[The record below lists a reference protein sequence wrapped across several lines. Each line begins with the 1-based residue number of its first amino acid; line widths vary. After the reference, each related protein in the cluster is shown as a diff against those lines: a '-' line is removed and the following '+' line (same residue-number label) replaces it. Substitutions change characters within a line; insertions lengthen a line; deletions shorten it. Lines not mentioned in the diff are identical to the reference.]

1 MNLWSGNLTDEAA
14 AGSIAVMDLNTWL
27 IYLLAAI
34 GLSLSPGPNG
44 LLALTHGALHGRRKA
59 LYTIF
64 GGASGF
70 IAVVA
75 CSMLGIGAL
84 LQTSLVW
91 LTVMKWVGGA
101 YLVWLG
107 IQVWRSPPIGIELR
121 GSAEPRA
128 GWSLFQQGALSAL
141 TNPKALLFFTAFLP
155 QFIDPARSLFVQ
167 FVIMAGTFAVLEIA
181 TEMFIANMAHRIS
194 PWLRRVGRRFN
205 QACGGVFIAIGVALP
220 LRS

>member
-1 MNLWSGNLTDEAA
+1 
-14 AGSIAVMDLNTWL
+14 MDLNTWL

-64 GGASGF
+64 GGAFGF
-70 IAVVA
+70 VAVIAL
-75 CSMLGIGAL
+75 SMFGIGAL
-84 LQTSLVW
+84 LKASLAW
-91 LTVMKWVGGA
+91 LTVLKWIGGA

-107 IQVWRSPPIGIELR
+107 IQIWRSPAIGVDIR
-121 GSAEPRA
+121 GAVKPRA
-128 GWSLFQQGALSAL
+128 GWSLFRQGALSAL
-141 TNPKALLFFTAFLP
+141 TNPKALLFFAAFLP
-155 QFIDPARSLFVQ
+155 QFIDPARSLVVQ
-167 FVIMAGTFAVLEIA
+167 FAIMAGTFAVIEIA
-181 TEMFIANMAHRIS
+181 TELFIASMAHRLN

-205 QACGGVFIAIGVALP
+205 QACGGVFVAIGIALP

>member
-1 MNLWSGNLTDEAA
+1 
-14 AGSIAVMDLNTWL
+14 MDFNTWL
-27 IYLLAAI
+27 IYFLAAI

-44 LLALTHGALHGRRKA
+44 LLALTHGALHGGRKA

-64 GGASGF
+64 GGAFGF

-75 CSMLGIGAL
+75 LSMFGIGAL
-84 LQTSLVW
+84 LKASLMW

-107 IQVWRSPPIGIELR
+107 IQVWRSPPIGIEVGR
-121 GSAEPRA
+121 SAEPRT
-128 GWSLFQQGALSAL
+128 GWSLFRQGALSAL

-155 QFIDPARSLFVQ
+155 QFIDPARSLYVQ
-167 FVIMAGTFAVLEIA
+167 FVIMAGTFAAIEIA
-181 TEMFIANMAHRIS
+181 TEVFIATMANRIS

-205 QACGGVFIAIGVALP
+205 QACGGLFMAIGIALP